1 MSKKIR
7 NILVLILVAA
17 WLAISVWAW
26 VIPSQEMS
34 GAERRPLAQF
44 PTLSAETV
52 LSGKFS
58 TDFETY
64 TLDQFPQRDTWRT
77 IKALFHMNML
87 LQRDNNGIYI
97 WGDSAAKME
106 TEVNQASVEHAQ
118 KHFTNIY
125 NQYIQGTDCNVYF
138 SIVPD
143 KHYYMANDSGH
154 VTMDYSV
161 IFNAFNDLE
170 WCEYIDLTKYM
181 SSNIYYKTDTHWAQ
195 EQIVPIAQGLCLFM
209 NTEVMPNESSFAVV
223 EVTRPFYGVYYGQA
237 SLPIPPDT
245 MYALISKYTDA
256 AVVTDFETNKQ
267 IPVYNAADL
276 DNKDLYDY
284 FLGGAKAILTIES
297 PEAKTD
303 RELILFR
310 DSFGSS
316 ITPLMLE
323 SYSKITLIDTRYVH
337 SSMLGNIVKFDN
349 QDVLFLYSTSVLNNS
364 FALK

>member
-7 NILVLILVAA
+7 NIMVLILVAVWFA
-17 WLAISVWAW
+17 LAVWAW
-26 VIPSQEMS
+26 MIPSQEIS

-87 LQRDNNGIYI
+87 LQRDNNDIYV
-97 WGDSAAKME
+97 WNDSAAKME
-106 TEVNQASVEHAQ
+106 TDVNMDSVEHAKQ
-118 KHFTNIY
+118 HFTSLY
-125 NQYIQGTDCNVYF
+125 DSYIKDTDCKVYF

-143 KHYYMANDSGH
+143 KHYYMAKPSGH
-154 VTMDYSV
+154 ITMDYPA
-161 IFNAFNDLE
+161 IFNEFKNLE
-170 WCEYIDLTKYM
+170 WCEYIDLTQYM
-181 SSNIYYKTDTHWAQ
+181 GSHIYYRTDTHWAQ
-195 EQIVPIAQGLCLFM
+195 ENIVSLAQGLCLFM
-209 NTEVMPNESSFAVV
+209 NTDVMPNESEFAV
-223 EVTRPFYGVYYGQA
+223 ETMSRPFYGVYYGQA
-237 SLPIPPDT
+237 SLPIEPDT
-245 MYALISKYTDA
+245 MNVVISKFTDS
-256 AVVTDFETNKQ
+256 AVVTDFETGKKL
-267 IPVYNAADL
+267 PVYNKDDL
-276 DNKDLYDY
+276 DNKDMYDY
-284 FLGGAKAILTIES
+284 YLGGAKAILTIDN

-323 SYSKITLIDTRYVH
+323 SYKKITMIDTRYVH
-337 SSMLGNIVKFDN
+337 SSLIGKMVEFTD